1 MRHTLALLSLGFIL
15 NLAAC
20 STSPPAP
27 VIDRLPA
34 NAGKSEPSN
43 IKKQSVMVRPL
54 YKAGDW
60 RPDTYTVKKGDNLM
74 KIALQ
79 FNQNWRDIVDW
90 NSLVNPNDIKVGQAL
105 RVAPLDGAQLSAV
118 PTDRMEIKS
127 LDTRPAPAIP
137 SVKSLPLGNKL
148 AYSDQVWADI
158 QRGDAA
164 PARSLEAPRK
174 PAENTAAAAKFSWP
188 TEGKIISTFDPT
200 RKGIDIAGQL
210 GQPITSAGDGTVLY
224 AKNMRGYGNLVILD
238 HNDGLVTA
246 YAHNKTILVKEGQ
259 TVTRG
264 QKIAEMG
271 NSDTD
276 AVKLHFE
283 VRQMG
288 KPVDPVGMLPGR

>member
-1 MRHTLALLSLGFIL
+1 MISHHKRKLLISVLITLITGCTELASNAPIDDRTESRDKTAQKTKSAELKVVDAPGF
-15 NLAAC
+15 
-20 STSPPAP
+20 
-27 VIDRLPA
+27 
-34 NAGKSEPSN
+34 
-43 IKKQSVMVRPL
+43 
-54 YKAGDW
+54 
-60 RPDTYTVKKGDNLM
+60 YTVKKGDSLM

-90 NSLVNPNDIKVGQAL
+90 NSLANPNDIKVGQVL
-105 RVAPLDGAQLSAV
+105 RVVPLDGAQLSAV
-118 PTDRMEIKS
+118 PSDRIEIKP
-127 LDTRPAPAIP
+127 LDARPAPAIP
-137 SVKSLPLGNKL
+137 LLKSLPLGNKL
-148 AYSDQVWADI
+148 AYSDQIWANM
-158 QRGDAA
+158 QRGEAAPPPA

-174 PAENTAAAAKFSWP
+174 PAENITAATKFSWP
-188 TEGKIISTFDPT
+188 AEGKIISTFDPT

-210 GQPITSAGDGTVLY
+210 GQSIVSAGDGTVLY

-246 YAHNKTILVKEGQ
+246 YAHNKSILVKEGQ

-271 NSDTD
+271 DSDTD
-276 AVKLHFE
+276 TVKLHFE

>member
-1 MRHTLALLSLGFIL
+1 MMTHHKGKLLIGVLITLITGCAELASNAPIDDRTEPREKVAQKPKPAEQQVVDPPGF
-15 NLAAC
+15 
-20 STSPPAP
+20 
-27 VIDRLPA
+27 
-34 NAGKSEPSN
+34 
-43 IKKQSVMVRPL
+43 
-54 YKAGDW
+54 
-60 RPDTYTVKKGDNLM
+60 YTVKKGDNLM

-90 NSLVNPNDIKVGQAL
+90 KSLANPNDIKVGQVL
-105 RVAPLDGAQLSAV
+105 RVAQLDGAQLSAV
-118 PTDRMEIKS
+118 PTDRIEIKP
-127 LDTRPAPAIP
+127 LDAHSAPVIP
-137 SVKSLPLGNKL
+137 STKSLPLGNKL
-148 AYSDQVWADI
+148 AYSDQVWANL

-174 PAENTAAAAKFSWP
+174 PAENTVPASKFSWP
-188 TEGKIISTFDPT
+188 TEGKVISTFDPT
-200 RKGIDIAGQL
+200 KKGIDIAGQL

>member
-1 MRHTLALLSLGFIL
+1 MMTHHKGKLLIGVLITLITGCAELASNAPIDDRTEVRDKVVAQKPKPAEQPVVDPPGF
-15 NLAAC
+15 
-20 STSPPAP
+20 
-27 VIDRLPA
+27 
-34 NAGKSEPSN
+34 
-43 IKKQSVMVRPL
+43 
-54 YKAGDW
+54 
-60 RPDTYTVKKGDNLM
+60 YTVKKGDNLM

-90 NSLVNPNDIKVGQAL
+90 NSLANPNDIKVGQVL
-105 RVAPLDGAQLSAV
+105 RVAQLDGAQLSAV
-118 PTDRMEIKS
+118 PTDRMEIKP
-127 LDTRPAPAIP
+127 LDARPVPAIP

-148 AYSDQVWADI
+148 AYSDQVWADM

-174 PAENTAAAAKFSWP
+174 PAENTATATKFSWP
-188 TEGKIISTFDPT
+188 TEGKVISTFDPN

>member
-1 MRHTLALLSLGFIL
+1 MMTHHMGKLLIGVLITLLTGCADLASNAPIDDRTESRYKVVAQKPKPAEPPVVDPPGF
-15 NLAAC
+15 
-20 STSPPAP
+20 
-27 VIDRLPA
+27 
-34 NAGKSEPSN
+34 
-43 IKKQSVMVRPL
+43 
-54 YKAGDW
+54 
-60 RPDTYTVKKGDNLM
+60 YTVKKGDNLM

-90 NSLVNPNDIKVGQAL
+90 NSLANPNDIKVGQAL

>member
-1 MRHTLALLSLGFIL
+1 MMTHYTGKILIGVLITLLTGCAELASNAPIDDRTEPRDKVAQKLKPAEPQVVDPPGF
-15 NLAAC
+15 
-20 STSPPAP
+20 
-27 VIDRLPA
+27 
-34 NAGKSEPSN
+34 
-43 IKKQSVMVRPL
+43 
-54 YKAGDW
+54 
-60 RPDTYTVKKGDNLM
+60 YTVKKGDNLM

-90 NSLVNPNDIKVGQAL
+90 NSLANPNDLKVGQVL

-118 PTDRMEIKS
+118 PTDRIEIKPV
-127 LDTRPAPAIP
+127 DARPAPAIP
-137 SVKSLPLGNKL
+137 SIKSLPLGKKL
-148 AYSDQVWADI
+148 AYTDQVWADM
-158 QRGDAA
+158 QRGEAS

-174 PAENTAAAAKFSWP
+174 PAENITAAAKFSWP
-188 TEGKIISTFDPT
+188 TEGKIISSFDST
-200 RKGIDIAGQL
+200 RKGIDISGQL
-210 GQPITSAGDGTVLY
+210 GQPIVSAGDGTVLY

>member
-1 MRHTLALLSLGFIL
+1 MITHHKGKLLIGVLITLLTGCAELASNAPIDDRTESRDKVAAQKPKPAEPPVVDPPGF
-15 NLAAC
+15 
-20 STSPPAP
+20 
-27 VIDRLPA
+27 
-34 NAGKSEPSN
+34 
-43 IKKQSVMVRPL
+43 
-54 YKAGDW
+54 
-60 RPDTYTVKKGDNLM
+60 YTVKKGDNLM

-90 NSLVNPNDIKVGQAL
+90 NSLANPNDIKVGQAL

-148 AYSDQVWADI
+148 AYSDQVWADM

-246 YAHNKTILVKEGQ
+246 YAHNKT
-259 TVTRG
+259 
-264 QKIAEMG
+264 
-271 NSDTD
+271 
-276 AVKLHFE
+276 
-283 VRQMG
+283 
-288 KPVDPVGMLPGR
+288 